1 MNETKLHPA
10 AQATVDR
17 FRALNLGGKQVTAVY
32 HINAG
37 HIKDLR
43 VMVGKGTPEEI
54 EMEVK
59 IWAQL
64 KGIDLDKADAETIRE
79 FMRVRRIGIDCSGF
93 VYHVFA
99 SWLQATLNESLL
111 KQIKFPYKS
120 LFGSLKLW
128 LRPAENIGADILT
141 SELNAFKI
149 ELKDIRPG
157 DLIRSKS
164 VHQGVDHI
172 LLVSSVSHND
182 QGLPV
187 AFNYVH
193 STKQF
198 GKDNG
203 VREGRVN
210 IVDVNAELKDQD
222 WLEIAAD
229 GVKYTLEGLKINYA
243 DNGLRRPNY
252 FEKLKLD

>member
-1 MNETKLHPA
+1 MKLHPA
-10 AQATVDR
+10 AQAIVER
-17 FRALNLGGKQVTAVY
+17 FRSLDLGGKKVTAVY

-54 EMEVK
+54 EMETK

-64 KGIDLDKADAETIRE
+64 KGIDLDKISADDIRD
-79 FMRVRRIGIDCSGF
+79 FMRLRKIGIDCSGF
-93 VYHVFA
+93 IYHIFSA
-99 SWLQATLNESLL
+99 WLHATVNETLL
-111 KQIKFPYKS
+111 QQIKFPYKTP
-120 LFGSLKLW
+120 LGGIKIW
-128 LRPAENIGADILT
+128 LRPAENIGADTLT
-141 SELNAFKI
+141 SNLNTTPI
-149 ELKDIRPG
+149 GLKDMRPG

-172 LLVSSVSHND
+172 LLISEVAKNE
-182 QGLPV
+182 QEIPV
-187 AFNYVH
+187 WFKYVH

-203 VREGRVN
+203 VREGQVN
-210 IVDVNAELKDQD
+210 ITDINAELKDQD

-243 DNGLRRPNY
+243 DNGLHRPNY
-252 FEKLKLD
+252 AQKLKLA